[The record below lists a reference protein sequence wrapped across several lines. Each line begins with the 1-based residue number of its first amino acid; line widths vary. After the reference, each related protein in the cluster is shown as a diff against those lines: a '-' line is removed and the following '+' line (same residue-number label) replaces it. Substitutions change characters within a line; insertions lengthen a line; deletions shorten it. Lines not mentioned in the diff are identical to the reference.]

1 MKIKT
6 IMKLALKSMLSLDV
20 KEISTDKGILLY
32 DAEEIKEGVEV
43 FIKDETEELKPA
55 EDGIYTAEDG
65 TIYEVVEGKISAITP
80 KAEEEIVE
88 EEPIEAEEV
97 VEVTEPVAEPI
108 EEEPVGD
115 KIDVE
120 AAIKELQDKVVALSD
135 AMTEITNTIATL
147 KAELEKIKTEPAAE
161 PIDEEPKVEEPI
173 KASKMSYLRK
183 K

>member
-1 MKIKT
+1 MKIT
-6 IMKLALKSMLSLDV
+6 EKLKMIIKCALAMEV
-20 KEISTDKGILLY
+20 KEVVTDKATLLY
-32 DAEEIKEGVEV
+32 DAEELTEGVEV
-43 FIKDETEELKPA
+43 FTKVEEELVPA
-55 EDGIYTAEDG
+55 EDGTYTAEDG
-65 TIYEVVEGKISAITP
+65 TIYEVAEGKISTITP

-88 EEPIEAEEV
+88 EQPIEAEEV
-97 VEVTEPVAEPI
+97 VEVTEPVTEPI
-108 EEEPVGD
+108 EEEPVED

-120 AAIKELQDKVVALSD
+120 AAIKELQDKVVVLTD